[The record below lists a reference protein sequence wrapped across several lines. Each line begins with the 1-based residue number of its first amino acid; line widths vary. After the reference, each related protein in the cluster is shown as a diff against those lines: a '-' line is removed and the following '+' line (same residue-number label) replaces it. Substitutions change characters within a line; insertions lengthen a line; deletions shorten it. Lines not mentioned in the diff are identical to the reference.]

1 MEYVYSKKSQSMQK
15 KTVFIAGRTGW
26 LEALSSEH
34 KDGLLFASRIRE
46 GLKRNVSLEILKDYA
61 FWYWRTHIRP
71 HFRHEEDVLLPNFP
85 PGNKL
90 AQRMRN
96 EHDMIRE
103 LVICLDEE
111 PDQRTLT
118 LFADLI
124 QDHIVF
130 EENEMYTWL
139 EKELTKAQLEKIQLH
154 LEQKPLTLMD
164 DWTQEFWIQY
174 NNKTSKRTG

>member
-1 MEYVYSKKSQSMQK
+1 MKKIQCMHK
-15 KTVFIAGRTGW
+15 KAVFIAGRSGS
-26 LEALSSEH
+26 LAPLSREH
-34 KDGLLFASRIRE
+34 KDGLLFASRIRV
-46 GLKRNVSLEILKDYA
+46 GLMNDISLDTLKDYA

-103 LVICLDEE
+103 LVLCLDEE
-111 PDQRTLT
+111 PDQRTLN

-124 QDHIVF
+124 QDHILF
-130 EENEMYTWL
+130 EEKEMYIWL
-139 EKELTKAQLEKIQLH
+139 EKELTTAQLEKIRIQ
-154 LEQKPLTLMD
+154 LEQKPLVLMD
-164 DWTQEFWIQY
+164 EWKLDFWLDPQ
-174 NNKTSKRTG
+174 NFKSQRAGKRAS

>member
-1 MEYVYSKKSQSMQK
+1 MHKKA
-15 KTVFIAGRTGW
+15 VFIAGRNGE
-26 LEALSSEH
+26 LAALSQEH
-34 KDGLLFASRIRE
+34 KDGLLFASRIKE
-46 GLKRNVSLEILKDYA
+46 GIMNNISLTTLKDYA

-103 LVICLDEE
+103 LILCLDEE

-124 QDHIVF
+124 QDHILF
-130 EENEMYTWL
+130 EEKEMYNWL
-139 EKELTKAQLEKIQLH
+139 EKELTPAQLEKIRVQ
-154 LEQKPLTLMD
+154 LEQKPLVMMD
-164 DWTQEFWIQY
+164 EWKLEFWLDH
-174 NNKTSKRTG
+174 NKLKSKRIG